1 MIFFYF
7 KQVLNEKTFQSD
19 SLKST
24 NRKLNPLKDKYNSD
38 LRSFTFTWVTFP
50 FNLIKMR
57 QKFPE
62 YNYLEIEY
70 GNSNQENMKQ
80 RKKTEHW
87 VETGKWE

>member
-1 MIFFYF
+1 M
-7 KQVLNEKTFQSD
+7 
-19 SLKST
+19 
-24 NRKLNPLKDKYNSD
+24 
-38 LRSFTFTWVTFP
+38 TFP

-62 YNYLEIEY
+62 YNYLEIDY